1 MKRLPPEVYQ
11 VLEEWRAAPWRLKKE
26 MLGKNLG
33 RLGISE
39 GAFYALAR
47 RWGYLPERAGRSD
60 RGRLS
65 DPRREAW
72 VREIMA
78 LKYAPPPGV
87 RTLTTEDARRLVAR
101 GKVDPEE
108 ARAIMALPAGTINR
122 LARDMGLV
130 EQPRREARVEAS
142 RPNQV
147 HQMDASFSE
156 HFFPWKR
163 EGEEWLLK
171 LRPRRTKNKEKLER
185 LRVICYGL
193 CDDFSG
199 YRLARYT
206 VAAGESGLD
215 SIRFLQWCWE
225 ANKDHGPFQGW
236 PETVYLDNG
245 PVAKLAAFRR
255 FCGSLGVE
263 VKTHE
268 PYRSQATGKVENNW
282 RVAWSRFEN
291 VYFADP
297 GWESRVITLTEL
309 NQEFARFW
317 RGWNQRAHRRLQLS
331 REEAWLL
338 INRQGGP
345 VSVAPE
351 AWRRLAVQRE
361 RTLDAAGCFDLE
373 GYTYQVKEL
382 WSCRVTVIRG
392 LLDGAVWVQEEGG
405 QRRRFRAE
413 PFVPQVWGEYRGAPK
428 SELERLRE
436 AVRPEA
442 APERPVYFAEPESNV
457 VHLVRPGEVR
467 GREAETPETE
477 VPAAPAPRRYAT
489 PLERYG
495 ALKLRA
501 LRGEGLEPEEAEF
514 VARVEAEYA
523 EEVALLQE
531 GLRSRARLVER
542 A

>member
-1 MKRLPPEVYQ
+1 MKRLPPDVYQ
-11 VLEEWRAAPWRLKKE
+11 VLEEWRATPWR
-26 MLGKNLG
+26 GKRDVLDRHLA

-47 RWGYLPERAGRSD
+47 RWGYLEERATRRD

-65 DPRREAW
+65 DPRRREW

-78 LKYAPPPGV
+78 LKHAPPPGV
-87 RTLTTEDARRLVAR
+87 RALTTEDARRLVAR
-101 GKVDPEE
+101 GKNDPEE
-108 ARAIMALPAGTINR
+108 ARAILALPVGSINR
-122 LARDMGLV
+122 LARELGLV
-130 EQPRREARVEAS
+130 ERPRREARMEAA

-156 HFFPWKR
+156 HFFPFRR

-171 LRPRRTKNKEKLER
+171 LRPRRSKNKEKLER

-225 ANKDHGPFQGW
+225 ANPEHAPFRGW
-236 PETVYLDNG
+236 PEVLYLDNG
-245 PVAKLAAFRR
+245 PVAKLAVFRR

-317 RGWNQRAHRRLQLS
+317 REWNQRGHRRLQLS

-382 WSCRVTVIRG
+382 WSCRVTVFRG
-392 LLDGAVWVQEEGG
+392 LLDGAVWVQEEEGA
-405 QRRRFRAE
+405 RRRFRAE
-413 PFVPQVWGEYRGAPK
+413 PFQPQVWGEYRGSPK

-436 AVRPEA
+436 GWSPEA
-442 APERPVYFAEPESNV
+442 SPERPVFFADPESNV

-467 GREAETPETE
+467 GREPEGAEPE
-477 VPAAPAPRRYAT
+477 APAPGATRRYAT

-501 LRGEGLEPEEAEF
+501 LRGEGLAPEEAEF
-514 VARVEAEYA
+514 ISRVEAEYA
-523 EEVALLQE
+523 EEVALLVE
-531 GLRSRARLVER
+531 GLRSRARLGQ
-542 A
+542 